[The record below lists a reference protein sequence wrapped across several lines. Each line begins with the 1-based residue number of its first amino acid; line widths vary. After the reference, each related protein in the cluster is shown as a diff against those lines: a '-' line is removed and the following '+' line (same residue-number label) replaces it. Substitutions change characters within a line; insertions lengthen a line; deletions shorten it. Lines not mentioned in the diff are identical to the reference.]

1 MVRNVEQTL
10 KRLKI
15 RAICSRCRADEFC
28 WSREKSLAA
37 CLSTSESQPCRTSPT
52 LTTRNMVPASVCVSG
67 VVSTVVMAKLDPFA
81 DESQIL
87 VQVTVLLA
95 CLGVDEQ
102 AVVRSYAMA
111 ALRRRSRSVGVSVV
125 FLLVGLSLVERQFCL
140 LSPLSLQQVGFNGD
154 EALGAY
160 CCAATAI
167 RAGRM
172 SSLAHIS
179 GYPVLSATFCES
191 V

>member
-52 LTTRNMVPASVCVSG
+52 LTTRNMAPVSVCVSG

-81 DESQIL
+81 DESQIF
-87 VQVTVLLA
+87 VQITVLVS
-95 CLGVDEQ
+95 LGGGEQ
-102 AVVRSYAMA
+102 AVLRSYAMA

-125 FLLVGLSLVERQFCL
+125 FLLTGLSLVERRFCF
-140 LSPLSLQQVGFNGD
+140 LSSLSLQ
-154 EALGAY
+154 
-160 CCAATAI
+160 
-167 RAGRM
+167 
-172 SSLAHIS
+172 
-179 GYPVLSATFCES
+179 
-191 V
+191 